1 MIPKTMRASQLIAY
15 DKIEMR
21 EVPVPEPGPGE
32 VLCKIKAIAICG
44 SDPEIINGHHSKK
57 GWPPKF
63 PFTLGHEWSGEVVAL
78 GEGVREF
85 KVGDRVAGEAH
96 KGCGSCAN
104 CMKGRYTLCLNYGR
118 PETGHRHYG
127 MASPGANCE
136 YNTYATKALHK
147 IPDSLSFVHAALL
160 DTAGVSLHGI
170 EMIGVTPG
178 GTVAVW
184 GPGPIG
190 LCSMQMMKGM
200 GAKTVIMVGR
210 RHRLK
215 VAGEIG
221 ADVLVDYEKEDVVKR
236 ILEITN
242 GVGVDEIQECCGA
255 DVALDQCVAAVR
267 KGGKINSVAFY
278 KDSQVKVPPFTQ
290 FVMNELTLTGSRAN
304 PNVSDKALAMFEAG
318 IVKGE
323 KMVTHTYPLERY
335 TEALDLFVNK
345 KDGAIKVVILPE
357 ADPKSGGRI

>member
-1 MIPKTMRASQLIAY
+1 MIPRTMRASQLIAY
-15 DKIEMR
+15 NQIEMR

-57 GWPPKF
+57 GWPPSF
-63 PFTLGHEWSGEVVAL
+63 PFIIGHEWSGEVVAL
-78 GEGVREF
+78 GPGAVGF

-96 KGCGSCAN
+96 KGCGICAN
-104 CMKGRYTLCLNYGR
+104 CMKGRYTLCLNYGK

-127 MASPGANCE
+127 MFTSGANCE
-136 YNTYATKALHK
+136 YNAYSTKAIHK
-147 IPDSLSFVHAALL
+147 IPTNLSYLHATLL
-160 DTAGVSLHGI
+160 DTAGVALHGI

-178 GTVAVW
+178 GTAAVW

-190 LCSMQMMKGM
+190 LCSLQMMKGM

-215 VAGEIG
+215 MAGEIG
-221 ADVLVDYEKEDVVKR
+221 ADVLIDYEKEDPVKR
-236 ILEITN
+236 ILEVTD
-242 GVGVDEIQECCGA
+242 GVGADEIQECCGA
-255 DVALDQCVAAVR
+255 NNALDQCVAAIR
-267 KGGKINSVAFY
+267 KGGKINSIAFY
-278 KDSQVKVPPFTQ
+278 KDSEVKTPPFTQ
-290 FVMNELTLTGSRAN
+290 FVMNEITLTGSRAN
-304 PNVSDKALAMFEAG
+304 PNVSEKALGMFSAG

-323 KMVTHTYPLERY
+323 KIVTHTFPLERY
-335 TEALDLFVNK
+335 AEALDIFVNK

-357 ADPKSGGRI
+357 ATIGGKL